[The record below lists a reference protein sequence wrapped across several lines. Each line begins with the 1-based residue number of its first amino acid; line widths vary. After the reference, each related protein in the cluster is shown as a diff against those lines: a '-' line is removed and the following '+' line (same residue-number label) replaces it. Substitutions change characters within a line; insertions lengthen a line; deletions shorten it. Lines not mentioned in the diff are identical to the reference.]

1 MRSSRVIEVPRED
14 KTMTTKAELVA
25 LYTTMVE
32 EGEGDMLHAEIS
44 ECTRLKELY
53 ETRLQY
59 LNDRDPRLALV
70 REGRVDL
77 YEHYADHFFEKIR
90 INTRAAEAAREVLHK
105 WQRELNDSSKS
116 TKNWGVLVSKL
127 LGLP

>member
-1 MRSSRVIEVPRED
+1 MHGRENMTSREKLLR
-14 KTMTTKAELVA
+14 
-25 LYTTMVE
+25 LYTSMVE
-32 EGEGDMLHAEIS
+32 DGEGDMLHAEIS

-70 REGRVDL
+70 GEGREDL
-77 YEHYADHFFEKIR
+77 YEHYEAHFRMKILQ
-90 INTRAAEAAREVLHK
+90 NELGVEAAREVLHK